1 MAIIAPRQHGGFR
14 LAGTCILAHN
24 KLIANVGIAGK
35 PHADVTSI
43 NGADADGFVN
53 PGTPT
58 PIAANGTAVDLPS
71 AISLVNA
78 VYFAAVQHMPDAI
91 STDVYASGAH
101 RTPDIANLASIVAA
115 FGGAVPLQAPNG
127 TAYFPTGNAGV
138 DLAATIARANT
149 LKTALTAHASQAGV
163 HFTNDSTNFPIATG
177 NAVDLPSLLAL
188 ASALKSAINAHI
200 VFAAGGTMVRVIMD

>member
-14 LAGTCILAHN
+14 LPGTCILAHN

-35 PHADVTSI
+35 PHADVTSV
-43 NGADADGFVN
+43 NGVDNDGFVN

-58 PIAANGTAVDLPS
+58 PLAATGAATDLPS
-71 AISLVNA
+71 AIALVNA
-78 VYFAAVQHMPDAI
+78 VYMVAVQHMPDGI
-91 STDVYASGAH
+91 SADVYACGAH
-101 RTPDIANLASIVAA
+101 RTPDIANLATIVAA

-127 TAYFPTGNAGV
+127 AAYFPTGIAGV
-138 DLAATIARANT
+138 DLAATIARANA
-149 LKTALTAHASQAGV
+149 LKSAMNAHATQAGV
-163 HFTNDSTNFPIATG
+163 HFTNDATNFPVATA

-188 ASALKSAINAHI
+188 ASALKSAINAHV